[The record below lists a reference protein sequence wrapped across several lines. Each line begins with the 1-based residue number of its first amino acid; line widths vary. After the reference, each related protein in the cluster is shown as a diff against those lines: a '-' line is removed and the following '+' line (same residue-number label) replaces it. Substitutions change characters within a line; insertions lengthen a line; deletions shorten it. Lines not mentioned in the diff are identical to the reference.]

1 MEINSPCAKKWLKFS
16 ANNLQQ
22 KFWGTQWN
30 EYYQDKLKL
39 YKGHMSDIIQKDVE
53 RSVYNLSEFP
63 RLKNVVRKELTNV
76 MQAYCAYDPELGYT
90 QGMSF
95 IIERLLAH
103 LTDYQT
109 FIVWLGILKTD
120 DFRSFY
126 TEQFG
131 DRINAAFK
139 ETCKDIRI
147 KFPELCTFIKKLVK
161 KNKHTTIFGCED
173 TNNESLFILYGLF
186 TQICMTLGCNL
197 PITNTTK
204 DQIITE
210 FLQNRNKIYTC
221 TTLIFGVIAI
231 LEEKIYTVKSIDDIY
246 ILLNT
251 NSLEQLLKNK
261 DILKEG
267 TNVRDRYPIF
277 LDFDMD

>member
-30 EYYQDKLKL
+30 DYYQDKLKS
-39 YKGHMSDIIQKDVE
+39 YNGHMEDFILKDVE
-53 RSVYNLSEFP
+53 RSAYTLSGFP
-63 RLKNVVRKELTNV
+63 RLQKKFRNELMCV
-76 MQAYCAYDPELGYT
+76 LHAYSAYDPELGYT

-131 DRINAAFK
+131 DRLNVAFK
-139 ETCKDIRI
+139 GTCEDIRI
-147 KFPELCTFIKKLVK
+147 KFPEMCLFIKKLVK
-161 KNKHTTIFGCED
+161 KYKGTVFGCD
-173 TNNESLFILYGLF
+173 GTYNEPLLIFYGVF

-197 PITNTTK
+197 PIENTVK

-210 FLQNRNKIYTC
+210 FLQNRNKTFTT

-231 LEEKIYTVKSIDDIY
+231 LEKHVYTLRSVDDLY
-246 ILLNT
+246 LLLNSQ
-251 NSLEQLLKNK
+251 SLDLLLKDQ

-267 TNVRDRYPIF
+267 INVRERYPIL